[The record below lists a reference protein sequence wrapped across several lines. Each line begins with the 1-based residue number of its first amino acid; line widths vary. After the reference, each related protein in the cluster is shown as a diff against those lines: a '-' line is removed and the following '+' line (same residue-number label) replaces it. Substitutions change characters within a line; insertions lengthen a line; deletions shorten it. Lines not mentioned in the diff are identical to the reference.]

1 MANTLEYTAKQLG
14 IAKRAIESG
23 RDAAELPDGY
33 VNFDLALAIL
43 DGCRNAI
50 TMSGSDDP
58 HTVIQKLEL
67 AMTSLAL
74 VRSGM
79 AEASVKTARTH
90 IEETIAAL
98 RKLRA
103 VVAESTH

>member
-1 MANTLEYTAKQLG
+1 MASTLEFTAKQLG
-14 IAKRAIESG
+14 IAKHVIESG
-23 RDAAELPDGY
+23 RDAAELPNGY

-50 TMSGSDDP
+50 TMSGTDDP
-58 HTVIQKLEL
+58 NSVIKKLQA

-79 AEASVKTARTH
+79 AEASVRTARTH
-90 IEETIAAL
+90 IQETIVAL
-98 RKLRA
+98 RR
-103 VVAESTH
+103 H

>member
-1 MANTLEYTAKQLG
+1 MANTREFTAKQLG
-14 IAKRAIESG
+14 IAKCAIESG
-23 RDAAELPDGY
+23 RDAAEPPQEY

-50 TMSGSDDP
+50 TMAGTDNPS
-58 HTVIQKLEL
+58 TVIQKLEL

-98 RKLRA
+98 RPHEAL
-103 VVAESTH
+103 E

>member
-1 MANTLEYTAKQLG
+1 MANTLEFTAKQLR

-23 RDAAELPDGY
+23 RDAAELPNGY

-50 TMSGSDDP
+50 TMAGSDDP
-58 HTVIQKLEL
+58 HIVIQKLEL

-79 AEASVKTARTH
+79 AEASVKTAGTR

-98 RKLRA
+98 RPHETLD
-103 VVAESTH
+103 

>member
-1 MANTLEYTAKQLG
+1 MANTLEFTARQLG

-23 RDAAELPDGY
+23 RDAVELPNGY

-58 HTVIQKLEL
+58 HTVVQKLQL

-74 VRSGM
+74 VRSGV
-79 AEASVKTARTH
+79 AEDSVRIARTH

-98 RKLRA
+98 RLLETSA
-103 VVAESTH
+103 

>member
-1 MANTLEYTAKQLG
+1 MTNTLEFTAKQLG

-23 RDAAELPDGY
+23 RDAAELPNGY

-50 TMSGSDDP
+50 TMSGTDDP
-58 HTVIQKLEL
+58 NSVIRKLEA

-74 VRSGM
+74 VRSGR

-90 IEETIAAL
+90 IEATIVAL
-98 RKLRA
+98 RW
-103 VVAESTH
+103 H